1 VSLRWVLRGEN
12 RTSGGF
18 SAYSAL
24 MDVQVRNRSRTPRA
38 ALTSRLSADGRRGTG
53 GGIYS
58 PVFMV
63 TCADIPPS
71 IEIICP
77 VM

>member
-1 VSLRWVLRGEN
+1 MGLP
-12 RTSGGF
+12 RTGDNQGPGL
-18 SAYSAL
+18 A
-24 MDVQVRNRSRTPRA
+24 PRKV
-38 ALTSRLSADGRRGTG
+38 TVNADGHLGTG
-53 GGIYS
+53 GGIYW